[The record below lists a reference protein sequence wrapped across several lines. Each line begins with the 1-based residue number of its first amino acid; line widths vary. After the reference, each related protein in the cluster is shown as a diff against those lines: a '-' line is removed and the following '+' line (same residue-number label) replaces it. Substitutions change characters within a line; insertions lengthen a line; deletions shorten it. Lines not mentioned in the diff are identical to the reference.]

1 MDDQNLILTKSS
13 CVFFKGISIYN
24 SIFIIRVAH
33 GIFFFALCDGRP
45 NSLGNLEIV
54 LSRIDEVIS
63 FKLMNSFSYPKVP
76 NF

>member
-1 MDDQNLILTKSS
+1 M
-13 CVFFKGISIYN
+13 VFF
-24 SIFIIRVAH
+24 
-33 GIFFFALCDGRP
+33 FFFALCDGRP